1 MKIFFKPSAIKE
13 LGRLPERIQKSV
25 IERIEALAETPR
37 PPGAIKL
44 TNSELYRIRVSTYRI
59 IYEVN
64 DQEIKVVIIRIRH
77 RRDAYGK

>member
-1 MKIFFKPSAIKE
+1 MKITFKPSAIKE
-13 LGRLPERIQKSV
+13 LGRLPEKIQKTV
-25 IERIEALAETPR
+25 IQKIADLADNPR
-37 PPGAIKL
+37 PQGAIKL
-44 TNSELYRIRVSTYRI
+44 TNSHLYRIRVSTYRI